1 VTARRVGAAV
11 ALLVVLPLAYL
22 VAAFTW
28 CRHRIGRGIELFGLI
43 FVFLGAVLQD
53 LDVRQLWSETYGAP
67 K

>member
-1 VTARRVGAAV
+1 MLRRVGAAV

-22 VAAFTW
+22 IAAFTW
-28 CRHRIGRGIELFGLI
+28 SRRKVGRGIELFGLV

-53 LDVRQLWSETYGAP
+53 LDVGQLWRETYGAP